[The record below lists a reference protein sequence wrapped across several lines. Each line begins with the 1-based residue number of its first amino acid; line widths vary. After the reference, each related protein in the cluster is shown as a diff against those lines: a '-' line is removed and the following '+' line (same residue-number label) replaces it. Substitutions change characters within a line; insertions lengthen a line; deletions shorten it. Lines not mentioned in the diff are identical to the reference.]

1 MSDQIIK
8 NLLSIQENIKKK
20 SPKQAVKIIA
30 VSKTFDINFIKPLIK
45 HGHIHYGENKV
56 QEAEAKWKSELNQ
69 NSDIR
74 LHMLG
79 HLQTNKAKNAVE
91 LFHYIHSLDSQKLA
105 DALSKH
111 ETKLNKKLSYFI
123 QVNIGNETQKFGIL
137 PSELDNFYN
146 YCKQDLKLN
155 IIGLMA
161 IPPNDGNEEK
171 YFKYLLENNLTLGMS
186 ELSMGM
192 SSDYLK
198 SLEFQSTYLRLGTAI
213 FGSRTKKL

>member
-1 MSDQIIK
+1 MSDQTIK

-20 SPKQAVKIIA
+20 APEQEVKIIA
-30 VSKTFDINFIKPLIK
+30 VSKTFDINFVKPLIK
-45 HGHIHYGENKV
+45 HGHIHFGENKV
-56 QEAEAKWKSELNQ
+56 QEAEVKWKAELSQ
-69 NSDIR
+69 NKNIK

-111 ETKLNKKLSYFI
+111 EVKLNKKLNYFI
-123 QVNIGNETQKFGIL
+123 QVNIGNESQKYGVL
-137 PSELDNFYN
+137 PSELDSFYN
-146 YCKQDLKLN
+146 YCKQDLRLN
-155 IIGLMA
+155 VLGLMA

-171 YFKYLLENNLTLGMS
+171 YFKYLLENNLTLGLS

-192 SSDYLK
+192 SSDYLI
-198 SLEFQSTYLRLGTAI
+198 SLKYQSTYLRLGTAI
-213 FGSRTKKL
+213 FGTRTKKL